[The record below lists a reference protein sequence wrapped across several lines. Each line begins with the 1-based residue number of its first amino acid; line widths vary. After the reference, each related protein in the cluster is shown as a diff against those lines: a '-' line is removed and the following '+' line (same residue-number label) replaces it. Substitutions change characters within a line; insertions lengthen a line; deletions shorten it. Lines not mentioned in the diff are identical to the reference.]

1 MIAFW
6 YFYFLYHDKEKG
18 SIINLSRLLGREEKK
33 VSVASASPEGRIFKK
48 NVTISEGFFTLYDK
62 FEAKTL
68 ARVVFARE
76 KY

>member
-1 MIAFW
+1 MTRKKGRSSIYRGFW
-6 YFYFLYHDKEKG
+6 GK
-18 SIINLSRLLGREEKK
+18 EEKK
-33 VSVASASPEGRIFKK
+33 ASVASASPGGRIFK

-62 FEAKTL
+62 FEAESL

>member
-33 VSVASASPEGRIFKK
+33 ASVASASLEGRIFK